1 VRDLFAGRRVDLP
14 SRQIVCGRS
23 AKDSWVVVDRLCNR
37 ESSYPADRPVNGPQ
51 GPQGDLGGLG
61 CQM

>member
-1 VRDLFAGRRVDLP
+1 VRPIVTMWIFLAGRSSV
-14 SRQIVCGRS
+14 GRI